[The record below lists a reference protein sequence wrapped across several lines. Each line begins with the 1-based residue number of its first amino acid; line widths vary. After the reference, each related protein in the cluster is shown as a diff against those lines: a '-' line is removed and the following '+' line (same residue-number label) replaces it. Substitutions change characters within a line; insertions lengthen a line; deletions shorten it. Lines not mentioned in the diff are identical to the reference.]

1 MLMVWYMNAYDY
13 PIVIGGKPMF
23 SPFYPFVPC
32 FELTILLGAF
42 GAVLGMLFLNRLPRL
57 YHPLLKNRRFAQVT
71 HDKFFIVIECD
82 DPMYSEQ
89 KPASCWKPPAAGTS
103 SWWRNNALLPCH
115 LCPLRAR
122 NRGSPGLSWQ
132 SFPQTAAIHLPGH
145 GAAAQT
151 AAPNGQMPFFGDG
164 MSSRLPV
171 AGAIARSQPI
181 QVGDKLIYSW
191 QDTPVTTGRVAGTT
205 NLVELNP
212 LPVTA
217 ELMQRGEQVFNINCA
232 ACHSRLGDG
241 NGNTKR
247 IGAMVV
253 VGNLHDK
260 RIVELTDGELFNT
273 ISYGKNLM
281 LGYAGTIPI
290 QDRWAPSRICG
301 RYS

>member
-1 MLMVWYMNAYDY
+1 MRYFLAIFALCVLAT
-13 PIVIGGKPMF
+13 VG
-23 SPFYPFVPC
+23 
-32 FELTILLGAF
+32 
-42 GAVLGMLFLNRLPRL
+42 VLGFRGSHFR
-57 YHPLLKNRRFAQVT
+57 
-71 HDKFFIVIECD
+71 
-82 DPMYSEQ
+82 
-89 KPASCWKPPAAGTS
+89 KPP
-103 SWWRNNALLPCH
+103 RYIFPDMERQ
-115 LCPLRAR
+115 PKLR
-122 NRGSPGLSWQ
+122 
-132 SFPQTAAIHLPGH
+132 PQTANA
-145 GAAAQT
+145 
-151 AAPNGQMPFFGDG
+151 FFGDG
-164 MSSRLPV
+164 MSSRLPG

-191 QDTPVTTGRVAGTT
+191 QDTPVTTGRVTGTT

-241 NGNTKR
+241 NGTPKR

-290 QDRWAPSRICG
+290 QDRWAAIAYLRALQLSRLG
-301 RYS
+301 SLEEVPEAVRGTLKK